1 MSDTDDKRRTA
12 KVAQE
17 SHAED
22 LRKIMATPG
31 GRRWIGKLIDSCG
44 ILQGGFVGS
53 SEVYYRQGRRDVGLQ
68 IMQELQAFCPDE
80 YIQMLQEARAK

>member
-1 MSDTDDKRRTA
+1 MSEADDKRRSA

-22 LRKIMATPG
+22 LRNIMAMPG
-31 GRRWIGKLIDSCG
+31 GRRWIAALIDSCG

-53 SEVYYRQGRRDVGLQ
+53 SEVYYRQGMRDVGLRV
-68 IMQELQAFCPDE
+68 MRELQTFCPDE